1 MTVKAAWRHAR
12 NAASHL
18 IQLCL
23 LGKCFQCKEVI
34 LWKPSFWATL
44 KYNCHPVSWAH
55 FSMLSSMN
63 CVTIV
68 PWILCLMF
76 HISDVCNSGRL
87 VEGLEAR
94 GLRGFIYE
102 WMYLLTVAAG
112 CSSRRTSHT
121 RQETVLD
128 PWVHVSW
135 KSKSLWHFLW
145 CCERETVLVFL
156 LDLWFLVALKSHAS
170 IRRHHERNVEIH
182 QSTKLTNCTK
192 HDVILCSCEDLVSRL
207 MGIWMHVLTVLIMW
221 WITQRKELKAVWSGW
236 RSFLVSSVQE
246 VPI

>member
-1 MTVKAAWRHAR
+1 
-12 NAASHL
+12 
-18 IQLCL
+18 
-23 LGKCFQCKEVI
+23 
-34 LWKPSFWATL
+34 
-44 KYNCHPVSWAH
+44 
-55 FSMLSSMN
+55 
-63 CVTIV
+63 
-68 PWILCLMF
+68 MF

-170 IRRHHERNVEIH
+170 IPRHHERNVEIH

-221 WITQRKELKAVWSGW
+221 WITQRKELSVIRLTLILSVLSPRGSNLKCPDHRCGSGHIISPGRW
-236 RSFLVSSVQE
+236 IALSWGTNYPLFCRAHVQMPCPE
-246 VPI
+246 VPRV